1 MRERK
6 CKLRVTARGVRNH
19 FPTLDSTKNAVLPA
33 DVVSGVV
40 EVVGVAPEWG
50 VVAQVLTVLAA
61 GDSLVHGVDR
71 LENLALGLVVQAELL
86 RLVDAAICLR

>member
-1 MRERK
+1 MQIK
-6 CKLRVTARGVRNH
+6 ALRVTARGVRNH
-19 FPTLDSTKNAVLPA
+19 FPTLDSNKRAVLPA

-50 VVAQVLTVLAA
+50 VVAQVLAVLAA
-61 GDSLVHGVDR
+61 GDGLVHGVDR